1 MIQTPYLPDRAAAE
15 DAMALLA
22 MHGDMAGQ
30 AAAERADKAR
40 DLGNHIHFCRWR
52 QIERMIV
59 LLSVPPGADI
69 SIH

>member
-1 MIQTPYLPDRAAAE
+1 MIPTPFLPDRAAAD
-15 DAMALLA
+15 DAIALLA
-22 MHGDMAGQ
+22 SHGDRAGQ

-59 LLSVPPGADI
+59 LLSIPH
-69 SIH
+69 SIGSVH